1 MVNRRDGTAQRGRQS
16 CYYLAQPEGFAEE
29 AVCLCQVTTR
39 GVDLRSAYGADS
51 GRRCRHG
58 TGEKIMALPVSE
70 QLVLDA
76 IEKQLKAEDPRLS
89 LDFAAFTSV
98 TSRAGIPITER
109 LDASA
114 TAVTGGARTDIPGR
128 KIILRLAI
136 MLLLTGALLAPGTIA
151 ALSAGNPS
159 RCAPPTKPRSTIE
172 HPRTVRSSGKAL
184 PPASGNRAGK
194 AVSQV
199 PANRACP
206 RSSS

>member
-1 MVNRRDGTAQRGRQS
+1 
-16 CYYLAQPEGFAEE
+16 
-29 AVCLCQVTTR
+29 
-39 GVDLRSAYGADS
+39 
-51 GRRCRHG
+51 
-58 TGEKIMALPVSE
+58 MALPVSE

-98 TSRAGIPITER
+98 TSRTGIPITER

-114 TAVTGGARTDIPGR
+114 TAMVCGGARTDIPGR
-128 KIILRLAI
+128 RIILRLAI

-151 ALSAGNPS
+151 ALSAGNQS
-159 RCAPPTKPRSTIE
+159 RCAPLTKPRSTVE

-184 PPASGNRAGK
+184 PPASGNRPGK